1 MSFKYMKKQI
11 SIISWN
17 VNGIRAIY
25 KKGAFDAIMQH
36 NTDFLCFQETKAH
49 VDQLDQSLANPDG
62 YVSYFDHAKTRKGY
76 SGVVIYMRNTF
87 PKPKKVEYG
96 FGIEKMD
103 QEGRMISLIFEKWA
117 LINCYFPNGGGAPE
131 RLTYKLDF
139 YKEFLKYC
147 RKLTKQGLN
156 VIFCGDVNAAHTE
169 IDLARP
175 KENAKSIGFLPE
187 ERACIDSFVNA
198 GYVDV
203 FRELNPNTK
212 DVYTWW
218 DMKTF
223 SRDRNVGWRIDYFF
237 ASKKIINDVKNF
249 TTESKFLGSDHC
261 PIKIAVDNLF

>member
-1 MSFKYMKKQI
+1 MKKTT

-25 KKGAFDAIMQH
+25 KKGSFDLLMQQ
-36 NTDFLCFQETKAH
+36 NTDFMCIQETKAH
-49 VDQLDQSLANPDG
+49 VEQLENNLVNPKG

-76 SGVVIYMRNTF
+76 SGVAIYMKDSL
-87 PKPKKVEYG
+87 PKPNKIDYG
-96 FGIEKMD
+96 FGIKEMD
-103 QEGRMISLIFEKWA
+103 QEGRVISLIFDKWA

-131 RLTYKLDF
+131 RLKYKLDF

-147 RKLTKQGLN
+147 NKLTKQGLN
-156 VIFCGDVNAAHTE
+156 VIFCGDVNVAHTE

-187 ERACIDSFVNA
+187 ERIWIDKFIESN
-198 GYVDV
+198 YVDI
-203 FRELNPNTK
+203 FRELHPNKK

-223 SRDRNVGWRIDYFF
+223 SRERNVGWRIDYFF
-237 ASKKIINDVKNF
+237 ISKNIMKKA
-249 TTESKFLGSDHC
+249 ESCTVESNVFGSDHC
-261 PIKIAVDNLF
+261 PIKLVVDNLF